1 MAELVASMVV
11 GPLLSMVKDKASN
24 YILDQYKVMEGMEE
38 QHKIL
43 KRKLPAILDVITDA
57 EQQSSHREGAKAWL
71 QELKTVAYEAND
83 VFDEFNYEALRRQA
97 KKKGHMSKLG
107 MGALKLF
114 PTHNRVA
121 FRNRMGNKLRRIVE
135 TIEIL
140 VAEMNAFGFKY
151 QPQALASKQ
160 WRETDS
166 IIVDPENIVGR
177 SRDDERKNIV
187 KKLVIDQANNGDLM
201 VFPIVGMGGL
211 GKTTLTQLIYND
223 PVVQNHFQ
231 LLKWVCVS
239 DEFDV
244 RHLANKIC
252 GASENNL
259 EKALQNL
266 QEKLNGKRYL
276 LVLDDVWN
284 EDVSKWEKLKACLK
298 HGGIGSVVLTT
309 TRSKRIA
316 QIMGTAEMHDI
327 AVLDNKFIKEIIDT
341 RAFGSPESKAPELV
355 KMVDDLVNRC
365 LGSPLAAKA
374 LGSVLRSKSS
384 VEEWNAVLSK
394 SIAHAKED
402 QVLPILKL
410 SYDDLPSH
418 MKQCFAFCAVFPK
431 DHVIDVQML
440 IQLWMANGFI
450 PAQKDVRLET
460 IGKQI
465 FNELASRSFFQDVKQ
480 VPCYGNSS
488 GYRSEITCK
497 IHDLMHDVALS
508 IMENEGATITETPR
522 ESEFLPNTCR
532 HLFLSCDKPEDSLNG
547 SLMRRSPTI
556 QTLLCGSGIE
566 CSLQHQAK
574 YSSLRALELCLEKST
589 FLLKPKHLHHLR
601 YLDISY
607 SDIEALPEDIGI
619 LYNLQ
624 TLNISYC
631 QYLDRLPKQMKYMTA
646 LRHLYTHGCYN
657 LKCMPPELGQLTSL
671 QTLTYF
677 VVGSG
682 SDCSNL
688 GELKDLNLGG
698 SLLLGQLEN
707 VTEENAEA
715 ANLGNKK
722 ELKELSLRWTS
733 GKEDEQYC
741 QKVLE
746 GLEAPDGLHTL
757 MIDSYQGSTFPTWIG
772 MLQNIIE
779 LQLFDCNKSKQLP
792 PLYQLSELRLLHLQR
807 LKNLQCLCSS
817 RTSSTFKKT
826 EDLRSVH
833 LPDSDRWSEVN
844 CAQEELIMFPKLQ
857 KLVIQR
863 CEKFTELAKAVVPR
877 HTDGGRDNRTT
888 CLAFPEL
895 KELELKQLIN
905 FQRWGEDLGIHA
917 EQLITFPQLQKLVI
931 ESCEKL
937 MELPK
942 AAVVRE
948 LDGGE
953 DNIMARSAFPE
964 LKELELKELSSFQG
978 WGEDLGIHA
987 EQLITFPQL
996 QKLVIE
1002 SCEKLMELPKAAVV
1016 RELDGG
1022 EDNTMARSAFP
1033 ELRKLKLKQLSSF
1046 QRWEVDPGIQEEQ
1059 LIFPLLENIF
1069 IEECPRLT
1077 TLPAA
1082 PKLRVL
1088 EICKGNQQMALW
1100 AARYMTSLSTLK
1112 LEARYGETTLPAEH
1126 TSVIEIVD
1134 GKKKWNHISPLTD
1147 MVLDGC
1153 HSLYSSA
1160 IALWTCFVQ
1169 LQELEISR
1177 CDVLVYWSENV
1188 FQSLISLRSLV
1199 ISKCN
1204 GLTGYAHAPD
1214 QLTSERSQLLPHLE
1228 YLHIKDCASLVEV
1241 FDLPASLKSMFISDC
1256 PALESIVFG
1265 KQEDRAA
1272 LTQGPSGDAAA
1283 PTAVPALSSSARH
1296 HFHACL
1302 EFLTIWN
1309 CDGLTEVLNLPP
1321 SLREIDIRRCSNLQ
1335 FLSGQLDALKELL
1348 IWGCPR
1354 LRSLESCLGSLS
1366 TLETFRLIDCQSLA
1380 ALPSGPQAYTSL
1392 RITGCPGIKSLPSS
1406 MRQRLDSI
1414 EGKNLDARY
1423 EGAKL
1428 LKPKTWKY
1436 AISRN

>member
-43 KRKLPAILDVITDA
+43 KRKLPAILDVIADA

-71 QELKTVAYEAND
+71 QELKTVAYQAND
-83 VFDEFNYEALRRQA
+83 VFDEFNYEALRRAA

-151 QPQALASKQ
+151 QPQPPASKQ

-166 IIVDPENIVGR
+166 IFVDPENIVGR
-177 SRDDERKNIV
+177 SRDEERKNIV
-187 KKLVIDQANNGDLM
+187 KKLVTGQANNRDLM

-211 GKTTLTQLIYND
+211 GKTTLAQLIYND
-223 PVVQNHFQ
+223 PEVQKHFQ

-244 RHLANKIC
+244 HHLANKIC
-252 GASENNL
+252 DTSENNL
-259 EKALQNL
+259 EKALKKL
-266 QEKLNGKRYL
+266 QENLNGKRYL

-309 TRSKRIA
+309 TRKKGIA

-327 AVLDNKFIKEIIDT
+327 AVLDNKFIKEIIET
-341 RAFGSPESKAPELV
+341 RAFSSPKSKPPELV
-355 KMVDDLVNRC
+355 KMVDDFVNRC
-365 LGSPLAAKA
+365 VGSPLAAKA
-374 LGSVLRSKSS
+374 LGSVLSSKSS

-394 SIAHAKED
+394 SIAHTKED
-402 QVLPILKL
+402 KILPILKL

-418 MKQCFAFCAVFPK
+418 VKQCFSFCAVFPK

-440 IQLWMANGFI
+440 IQLWMANDFI
-450 PAQKDVRLET
+450 PAQKEVRLET

-465 FNELASRSFFQDVKQ
+465 FNELATRSFFQDMKQ
-480 VPCYGNSS
+480 VPSKKNSRVN
-488 GYRSEITCK
+488 GYSSKIICK

-508 IMENEGATITETPR
+508 IMENEGATITEKPR
-522 ESEFLPNTCR
+522 ECEFLPNTCR
-532 HLFLSCDKPEDSLNG
+532 HLFLSCDEPEASLNG
-547 SLMRRSPTI
+547 SLMKRSPAI
-556 QTLLCGSGIE
+556 QTLLCGRLVE
-566 CSLQHQAK
+566 CSLQHLAK
-574 YSSLRALELCLEKST
+574 YSSLRALELLQTKST

-607 SDIEALPEDIGI
+607 SDIKTLPEDISI

-624 TLNISYC
+624 TLNISFC
-631 QYLDRLPKQMKYMTA
+631 EYLDRLPGQMKYMTA
-646 LRHLYTHGCYN
+646 LRHIYSHGCYN
-657 LKCMPPELGQLTSL
+657 LKCMPPELGELTSL

-698 SLLLGQLEN
+698 SLLL
-707 VTEENAEA
+707 
-715 ANLGNKK
+715 
-722 ELKELSLRWTS
+722 ELSLRWTS
-733 GKEDEQYC
+733 GEEDEQQC

-746 GLEAPDGLHTL
+746 RLEAPDYLHTL
-757 MIDSYQGSTFPTWIG
+757 MIDSYQGTTFPTWMG
-772 MLQNIIE
+772 MLKNIAE
-779 LQLFDCNKSKQLP
+779 LQLFGCKKAEQLP
-792 PLYQLSELRLLHLQR
+792 PLCQLPELRFLHLQG
-807 LKNLQCLCSS
+807 LEKLQCLCSS
-817 RTSSTFKKT
+817 RTSSTFKKL
-826 EDLRSVH
+826 EDLTLVH
-833 LPDSDRWSEVN
+833 LPDFDRWSEVN
-844 CAQEELIMFPKLQ
+844 CVQGLIIFPKLQ
-857 KLVIQR
+857 KLVIKR
-863 CEKFTELAKAVVPR
+863 CEKLTELPKAAVLR
-877 HTDGGRDNRTT
+877 ESDGGKDNTMARS
-888 CLAFPEL
+888 AFPEL
-895 KELELKQLIN
+895 EELELKQLSS
-905 FQRWGEDLGIHA
+905 FQRWRANLGIHA
-917 EQLITFPQLQKLVI
+917 EQLITFPRLQKWVI
-931 ESCEKL
+931 KCCKKVT
-937 MELPK
+937 ELPK
-942 AAVVRE
+942 AAV
-948 LDGGE
+948 
-953 DNIMARSAFPE
+953 
-964 LKELELKELSSFQG
+964 LKE
-978 WGEDLGIHA
+978 
-987 EQLITFPQL
+987 PN
-996 QKLVIE
+996 
-1002 SCEKLMELPKAAVV
+1002 
-1016 RELDGG
+1016 GG
-1022 EDNTMARSAFP
+1022 EDNTMARLAFP
-1033 ELRKLKLKQLSSF
+1033 ELRELKLEQLSSF
-1046 QRWEVDPGIQEEQ
+1046 QRWEADPGIQVEQ
-1059 LIFPLLENIF
+1059 LIFPLLEKVF
-1069 IEECPRLT
+1069 IAECPELT

-1088 EICKGNQQMALW
+1088 EILKGNQQISLW
-1100 AARYMTSLSTLK
+1100 AARYMTSLSTLR
-1112 LEARYGETTLPAEH
+1112 LMVEDRETTLPAEH
-1126 TSVIEIVD
+1126 TSVFEMVY
-1134 GKKKWNHISPLTD
+1134 GKEKWDHISPLTD
-1147 MVLDGC
+1147 MALDGC
-1153 HSLYSSA
+1153 HSSYTSA
-1160 IALWTCFVQ
+1160 IALGTCFVQ
-1169 LQELEISR
+1169 LQKLEISR
-1177 CDVLVYWSENV
+1177 CDVLVYWPENM
-1188 FQSLISLRSLV
+1188 FQNLVSLRKLV
-1199 ISKCN
+1199 IFQCN
-1204 GLTGYAHAPD
+1204 SLTGYAHAPD

-1228 YLHIKDCASLVEV
+1228 SLRIKYCASLVEV
-1241 FDLPASLKSMFISDC
+1241 FDLPASLKSMHILHC

-1366 TLETFRLIDCQSLA
+1366 TLETFCLDGCQRLA

-1392 RITGCPGIKSLPSS
+1392 RSLEITDCPGIKSLPSS
-1406 MRQRLDSI
+1406 MRQRLGSI
-1414 EGKNLDARY
+1414 DHKYLDARY
-1423 EGAKL
+1423 EE
-1428 LKPKTWKY
+1428 
-1436 AISRN
+1436 I